1 MYFYMAT
8 DKGNTFENLGLRQGR
23 DQISSSKG
31 EMYRRK
37 KGQGW
42 ERQSETERGFQLSGR
57 AERRSSWTL
66 LGCTLGKNKRQCAQQ
81 VTKEILLFKTIE
93 KKNSHKIQ
101 TLQKQRMLWNFY
113 FLGLSKVIWTCYN
126 SPGTYSEWGVN
137 AWLNWERVCRRID
150 WQIYK

>member
-31 EMYRRK
+31 EIYRRK

-93 KKNSHKIQ
+93 KKIVTKSKHYKNNVCCEIFTSLDFQRSYGPVIIHLEP
-101 TLQKQRMLWNFY
+101 TLNGGWMRDLIGNEF
-113 FLGLSKVIWTCYN
+113 VD
-126 SPGTYSEWGVN
+126 
-137 AWLNWERVCRRID
+137 R
-150 WQIYK
+150 